1 MDKNFILP
9 KHTDI
14 FDHLSKFISSLYSY
28 EFLKRLDIALIKP
41 YIEDDKLVI
50 CFYLSRPGLLIG
62 YKGYLI
68 SLVTAYFTFLYKV
81 DVKILVE
88 ESYNYYYE

>member
-9 KHTDI
+9 THTDI
-14 FDHLSKFISSLYSY
+14 FNQLLEFISFLYSR
-28 EFLKRLDIALIKP
+28 EFLKRLDIALIKT
-41 YIEDDKLVI
+41 YVKNDKLVI
-50 CFYLSRPGLLIG
+50 CFYLSNPDLLIG

-68 SLVTAYFTFLYKV
+68 SLITAYFTFLYKV

-88 ESYNYYYE
+88 ELYNYY